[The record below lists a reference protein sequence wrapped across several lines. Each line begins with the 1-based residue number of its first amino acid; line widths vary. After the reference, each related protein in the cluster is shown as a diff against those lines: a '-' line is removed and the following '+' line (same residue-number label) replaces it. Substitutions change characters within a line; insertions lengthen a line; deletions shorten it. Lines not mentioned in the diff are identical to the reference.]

1 MAFVK
6 NCERYSAFLYPSDLD
21 TLARI
26 NFYCEDDH
34 RLYVLFQDPGEG
46 ELPDNVFLEAYNIG
60 RSYALLSQYPNYI
73 DLVRN
78 EGPIRVVFRPE
89 DSPPRFVVYASHEEV
104 GEGEM

>member
-1 MAFVK
+1 MSANK
-6 NCERYSAFLYPSDLD
+6 QCQRYSAFVFPTATD

-26 NFYCEDDH
+26 NLHCDDGYK
-34 RLYVLFQDPGEG
+34 LYVLFQDPGEG
-46 ELPDNVFLEAYNIG
+46 ELPDNEYLDAYNLG

-78 EGPIRVVFRPE
+78 ETPIRVVFIHE
-89 DSPPRFVVYASHEEV
+89 ESPPRFIIYAGHEEV

>member
-1 MAFVK
+1 MAINK
-6 NCERYSAFLYPSDLD
+6 ICERYSAFVFPTDTD

-26 NFYCEDDH
+26 NFYCQDDY

-46 ELPDNVFLEAYNIG
+46 ELPENQYLADYNLG

-78 EGPIRVVFRPE
+78 ETPIRVVFIPE
-89 DSPPRFVVYASHEEV
+89 ESPPRFIIYASHEEV